1 MGGSQPPDQGP
12 GPGGPPV
19 SPAPAQQDQS
29 AMALDIIRTIVQGA
43 RRMGMKYPAVA
54 QEVRDITSA
63 VQRMQAK
70 IIQSQPAPESQAPP
84 V

>member
-1 MGGSQPPDQGP
+1 
-12 GPGGPPV
+12 
-19 SPAPAQQDQS
+19 
-29 AMALDIIRTIVQGA
+29 MALDIIRTIVQGA

>member
-1 MGGSQPPDQGP
+1 
-12 GPGGPPV
+12 
-19 SPAPAQQDQS
+19 
-29 AMALDIIRTIVQGA
+29 MALDMIRTVISSA
-43 RRMGMKYPAVA
+43 RRLGMKYPAVA
-54 QEVRDITSA
+54 QEVRDITNA